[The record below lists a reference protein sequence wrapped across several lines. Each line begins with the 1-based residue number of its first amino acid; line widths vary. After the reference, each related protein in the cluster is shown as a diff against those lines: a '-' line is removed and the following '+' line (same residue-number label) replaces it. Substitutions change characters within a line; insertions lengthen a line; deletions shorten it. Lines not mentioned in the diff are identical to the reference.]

1 MPDVDA
7 AVEDIAP
14 DSGVNGL
21 SRDDNDTPDELRERA
36 ELAAELEAL
45 LDADAASGQDND
57 IEDFLHH
64 TPEVQQTEMATYN
77 HRQILEP
84 EAADAAISAYPGANQ
99 NVVQPEPVHEP
110 PTASPHQPLSEV
122 LQEGPLLSN
131 PTDSHIQALKA
142 EDTSIP
148 PENRIKWTPSSPI
161 KKLASQQYLSKARE
175 VLRELAQA
183 QGMCSAKLSC
193 LMVRY

>member
-1 MPDVDA
+1 MDRDMPDVDA

-14 DSGVNGL
+14 DSGVNGFP
-21 SRDDNDTPDELRERA
+21 RDDNDTPEKLRERA
-36 ELAAELEAL
+36 QLAAELEAL
-45 LDADAASGQDND
+45 LDADAASDQDND

-77 HRQILEP
+77 HHQILNP
-84 EAADAAISAYPGANQ
+84 EVDSDAALGAYPGANQ
-99 NVVQPEPVHEP
+99 SVVQSGPVHEP
-110 PTASPHQPLSEV
+110 PTASPHQPLPEV
-122 LQEGPLLSN
+122 LQEGSLLSN

-148 PENRIKWTPSSPI
+148 PESRIKWTPSSSI

-183 QGMCSAKLSC
+183 QGMCSVELS
-193 LMVRY
+193 